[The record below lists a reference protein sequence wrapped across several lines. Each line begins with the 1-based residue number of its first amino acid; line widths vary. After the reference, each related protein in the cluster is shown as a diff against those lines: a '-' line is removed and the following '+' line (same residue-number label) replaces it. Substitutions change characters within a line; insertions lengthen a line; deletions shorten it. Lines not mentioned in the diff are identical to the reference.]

1 MVEGGSYDHVML
13 CNHSS
18 ESYGLPQIE
27 NFSSVALEEKSIL
40 IYFAGTQD
48 LASFIEK
55 DQRAKWTLEE
65 AMHRFS
71 YALKQSSLG
80 VKQLRLEEQLF
91 LTLSKLV
98 EHTL

>member
-1 MVEGGSYDHVML
+1 ML
-13 CNHSS
+13 CNHS
-18 ESYGLPQIE
+18 EENYGLPQIE
-27 NFSSVALEEKSIL
+27 NFSNMLLQEKSIL
-40 IYFAGTQD
+40 IYFSGMQD
-48 LASFIEK
+48 LSGFIEK
-55 DQRAKWTLEE
+55 DIRAKWNLEE
-65 AMHRFS
+65 SLKHFS

>member
-1 MVEGGSYDHVML
+1 ML

-18 ESYGLPQIE
+18 ECYGLPQIE
-27 NFSSVALEEKSIL
+27 NFTSVPLQEKSIL
-40 IYFAGTQD
+40 IYFAGAQD
-48 LASFIEK
+48 LGNFIEK
-55 DQRAKWTLEE
+55 DQRAKWSLEE
-65 AMHRFS
+65 AVRHFS
-71 YALKQSSLG
+71 YALKQPSLG